1 VIRLAKREAAKSK
14 FYFRLGCI
22 ITKGNR
28 VLSTGHNSISYCELN
43 SFENSKHAEM
53 DAVLKLLRRH
63 DGGLSSLCGSTVYVT
78 RITPQGNTALAK
90 PCAKC
95 MSLLISVGVKEV
107 IYTTDN
113 SNTER
118 IKL

>member
-1 VIRLAKREAAKSK
+1 MIRLAKKEAEKSI

-22 ITKGNR
+22 ITKGKR
-28 VLSTGHNSISYCELN
+28 VISTGHNSIRYCKAN
-43 SFENSKHAEM
+43 SFKNSRHAEM
-53 DAVLKLLRRH
+53 DAILKLLNK
-63 DGGLSSLCGSTVYVT
+63 DKGLSHLAGATIYIT
-78 RITPQGNTALAK
+78 RITPQGKTALAK
-90 PCAKC
+90 PCKKC
-95 MSLLISVGVKEV
+95 MALIQSVGIKTI